1 MIAVAFGIHPLPRFC
16 GQQKVISAGIRNGVL
31 LFWGRPRPFL
41 CYLPAPIG
49 RQMHRVRKPALAIIT
64 MEPREHNIKG
74 RIYID
79 SIGEKFQKRKF
90 LIRR

>member
-49 RQMHRVRKPALAIIT
+49 RPMHLSIEIETVRKQKNRYPKIFEIS
-64 MEPREHNIKG
+64 EFVSV
-74 RIYID
+74 RIRSV
-79 SIGEKFQKRKF
+79 SILKYGN
-90 LIRR
+90 